1 MPLFSIGINPYRQN
15 NGSVRGNTYPIACMA
30 WYAPGNAPVPLL
42 FKFEGHDGVLQTV
55 DGVKVISAVSKSYDG
70 SGVYEY
76 ACEAVI
82 GGIRYGF
89 KLIFYIMECRWTMVL
104 G

>member
-1 MPLFSIGINPYRQN
+1 MPSFGIGINPYKRS

-30 WYAPGNAPVPLL
+30 WYAPGYAPVPLL
-42 FKFEGHDGVLQTV
+42 LKFEGHDEVIQTV
-55 DGVKVISAVSKSYDG
+55 SGIKVLSTASKSYDG

-82 GGIRYGF
+82 GGIRYAF
-89 KLIFYIMECRWTMVL
+89 KLIFYIMECRWSMVL
-104 G
+104 